1 MHLFICIIASH
12 LGTLDIRVDATCGY
26 EARGVGA
33 EPQDGVRWTSLE
45 DGKEPGKTRPNGRKG
60 PRP

>member
-33 EPQDGVRWTSLE
+33 EPQDGVRWASPE
-45 DGKEPGKTRPNGRKG
+45 DERNC
-60 PRP
+60 